1 MKIISSGIGSCMILI
16 MTLSHLNAQSLLKIT
31 EITTGGKVFE
41 IQPVFDKKDTTILKK
56 YPNID
61 INSSIRIGINT
72 GLVKQ
77 QANNWIS
84 VKADLPVSHMKSI
97 SEYLSKRLDLIK
109 AIQFKSENLA
119 EKQKMLQSFSNETAP
134 VFRILLELDQSNPLR
149 IKVNEI
155 LSVREKDASVTYNK
169 IFDLLQD
176 EINSTQSE
184 YKSAIEENKVFF
196 RLGTFINNT
205 AVHLEGFDAY
215 QEGDYYFV
223 PPFVTNIP
231 ADQKQEFE
239 KYQKLAKEA
248 NDDAMKVFSG
258 NLREIVNPI
267 LDTLKQALENKFIE
281 PLSSFENAVSRLD
294 TLSNA
299 VKTEID
305 HNKAE
310 ISNFKASVERVI
322 SNAKSDVTQ
331 PEYVKNLAESIIQVS
346 DDYNTLDQSLKNSIT
361 NLEKFGIVPKFR
373 SALTELTVS
382 YTLGGKI
389 VAEHI
394 EAIKEFYNSKNLLQI
409 SLTQKIAES
418 LLKLGDEVLKL
429 PLENIPDQAT
439 LDLTRTV
446 VRKNGDRLSFKAV
459 LTKASPEKE
468 KQEEKTIDYTSIGL
482 YQIGLHNSI
491 QAVLVLADNLSG
503 EFNSKK
509 QFQFD
514 PSYSVLFKLGSRKS
528 SFYNDFVE
536 LGFGVNMA
544 TLDFDNDD
552 NPEVGMG
559 LVLSAFK
566 DYLQL
571 GYGRNFGADQNYW
584 FFGIRLPFLGVN
596 TYGKPKTLP
605 ADQ

>member
-1 MKIISSGIGSCMILI
+1 MKIISLGIGSCMILI
-16 MTLSHLNAQSLLKIT
+16 MSFSQLNAQSLLKMT
-31 EITTGGKVFE
+31 EITAGGKVFE
-41 IQPVFDKKDTTILKK
+41 IQPVFDKNDSTILKK

-72 GLVKQ
+72 DLVKQ
-77 QANNWIS
+77 QAYSWIS
-84 VKADLPVSHMKSI
+84 VRTDLPVAHMKSI
-97 SEYLSKRLDLIK
+97 SEYLSKRLELIK
-109 AIQFKSENLA
+109 AIHFKSDNLA
-119 EKQKMLQSFSNETAP
+119 EKQKVLQSFSNETAP
-134 VFRILLELDQSNPLR
+134 VFRILLGLDPLNPLR

-196 RLGTFINNT
+196 RLGTFVNNT
-205 AVHLEGFDAY
+205 PVHLEGFDSFK
-215 QEGDYYFV
+215 EGDYYFV
-223 PPFVTNIP
+223 PPFVTTIP

-248 NDDAMKVFSG
+248 NDDAMKAYSEK
-258 NLREIVNPI
+258 LREAVNPI
-267 LDTLKQALENKFIE
+267 LDTLKQVLENKFIE
-281 PLSSFENAVSRLD
+281 PLSAFENAVAGLD
-294 TLSNA
+294 SVSIA
-299 VKTEID
+299 IKTEID
-305 HNKAE
+305 QDKAE
-310 ISNFKASVERVI
+310 ISNFKASIERVI
-322 SNAKSDVTQ
+322 SNTKSDVTQ
-331 PEYVKNLAESIIQVS
+331 PDYVKNLAESIILVS
-346 DDYNTLDQSLKNSIT
+346 SDYNTLDQSFNNSIS
-361 NLEKFGIVPKFR
+361 NLGKSGIVPQFR
-373 SALTELTVS
+373 SALTELNAS
-382 YTLGGKI
+382 YTLGKKI

-418 LLKLGDEVLKL
+418 LLKLGDEVIKL

-468 KQEEKTIDYTSIGL
+468 KQEEKTIDFTSIGL

-491 QAVLVLADNLSG
+491 QAVLILADNLSG
-503 EFNSKK
+503 DFNSKK

-536 LGFGVNMA
+536 LGIGVNMA
-544 TLDFDNDD
+544 TLDFNNDD

-596 TYGKPKTLP
+596 TYGKPKTFP